1 MACMEGRQQL
11 ALTGNQDTKMHF
23 FWLDS
28 GLRTAEVD
36 SLGLGVGLEVRQG
49 ILQEFSELAP
59 KAVKRKWPDFS
70 REAAGRGGEGIFTMS
85 FSPAFSVGLD
95 VHLAFPW
102 HFTGSSQPVKRW
114 EGMLRLGGKQ
124 GWGLITVGC
133 EENKLQTALKQHCSH
148 RHWW

>member
-70 REAAGRGGEGIFTMS
+70 RQQGGVERAFSQCPFHLHSLWDWTSTWHFPGISQALLSLWRGGKGCS
-85 FSPAFSVGLD
+85 GLGG
-95 VHLAFPW
+95 A
-102 HFTGSSQPVKRW
+102 
-114 EGMLRLGGKQ
+114 RLGPDHCGVWRKH
-124 GWGLITVGC
+124 
-133 EENKLQTALKQHCSH
+133 KLQTALKQHCSH